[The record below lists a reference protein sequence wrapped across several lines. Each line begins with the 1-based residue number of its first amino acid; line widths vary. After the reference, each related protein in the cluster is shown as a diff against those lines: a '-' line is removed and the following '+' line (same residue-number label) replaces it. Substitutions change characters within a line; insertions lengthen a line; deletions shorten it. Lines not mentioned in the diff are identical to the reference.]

1 MGYKFATRTRKN
13 IKVLVEIMA
22 EAEQLMSTNVSR
34 HFKKKS
40 CFMINL
46 QHGIYFTR
54 VENQRP
60 IFLLPFLSLFCSFYY
75 YYFLLPFAR
84 TRTSS
89 SGPLIREAPL
99 PTTVLLKP
107 ASSWNSHSGDAR

>member
-60 IFLLPFLSLFCSFYY
+60 IFYYPSSLFSAPFTTTTSYY
-75 YYFLLPFAR
+75 
-84 TRTSS
+84 
-89 SGPLIREAPL
+89 PL
-99 PTTVLLKP
+99 PVLEHLVRAHSSEKP
-107 ASSWNSHSGDAR
+107 PLPYYGPAETCVFLE